1 MLSFG
6 RIFQLMLMI
15 VLIAFPTVFPLSIV
29 KYVPME
35 EESYTNTVYRKAYN
49 LVPGLKRLR
58 AKSPAEGRD
67 FVSAVVTGLS
77 TEFVGTGVVASSVIG
92 LTSWILSSIS
102 HLIPIEVVEW
112 MLGRKLIMQDVM
124 NLEILVRDVVAIYA
138 AWTR

>member
-1 MLSFG
+1 MLF
-6 RIFQLMLMI
+6 LLTVPA
-15 VLIAFPTVFPLSIV
+15 VLPLSIV

-77 TEFVGTGVVASSVIG
+77 TEFVGTGVSTGQPIRS
-92 LTSWILSSIS
+92 LDHS
-102 HLIPIEVVEW
+102 HRPIRS
-112 MLGRKLIMQDVM
+112 LDHSH
-124 NLEILVRDVVAIYA
+124 
-138 AWTR
+138 

>member
-1 MLSFG
+1 
-6 RIFQLMLMI
+6 MLMI
-15 VLIAFPTVFPLSIV
+15 VLFIVPTVFSLSIV

-58 AKSPAEGRD
+58 AKSPAEG
-67 FVSAVVTGLS
+67 SA
-77 TEFVGTGVVASSVIG
+77 EFVVTGVVASSVIG
-92 LTSWILSSIS
+92 LTNFILSFMA

-124 NLEILVRDVVAIYA
+124 NVEILVRDVLAIYA